1 MTTTTTTQTLKAL
14 IKLSGLSRKDYA
26 KRHNLEYNNLNGW
39 LIEQRKIRLDKLQEL
54 AETDGMKINVE
65 YSIINL

>member
-1 MTTTTTTQTLKAL
+1 MTSTTETLKAL

-39 LIEQRKIRLDKLQEL
+39 LIEQRVIPIKRLQEL
-54 AETDGMKINVE
+54 AFEDGLKINVE